1 MKSKKWIDLEVD
13 DHKINEVYKHTSLH
27 PIQQQI
33 LFQKQIILEK
43 EIADYLNITW
53 IQLHNP
59 FLMKGVQKA
68 INRLLEAKMKGDKV
82 LLFGDYDVDGITSVA
97 ILFQFLQNEGFAL
110 DFYFP
115 DREKEGY
122 GLSIQSIE
130 YAKAHQ
136 IKLIVAMDCGI
147 SAKSEVGYANS
158 LGIDVII
165 CDHHLPGNDL
175 PKAIAILNPKQQDC
189 TYPFKEL
196 SGCGVVFKMIQGYAQ
211 KVERSQDQLVT
222 LLDLVAISIASD
234 IVPLTG
240 ENRILAGLGLK
251 QLEKTERI
259 GLKTLFK
266 KSSIHFPLSI
276 NKIVFRIAPLIN
288 AAGRMADADQAVRLL
303 LAENKSVAEHYAEV
317 LVQRNKIRKG
327 FDKEITEEAI
337 VQAKELGENKDSYVL
352 YKPHWHKGVIGI
364 VASRIVQTFKRPAI
378 VLTQSE
384 GILVGS
390 ARSAHQINLIHILD
404 GCSNLLLSYGGHA
417 NAAGLSLWPYQLT
430 AFRDQFEAQAAVQLS
445 GKDLR
450 QTIKINAS
458 VDLTEID
465 WDLLEQINQLGPFG
479 PENRRPVLKNRAPV
493 KVVQAQKLSGNHLR
507 LRLMGK
513 EEIDA
518 IAFDLGDWIEEI
530 SQQKP
535 IDICFVIEENNWKDQ
550 RKLQLQIKDIR
561 IHQKQ

>member
-266 KSSIHFPLSI
+266 KSSIRFPLSI